1 VTKIWWYP
9 PFPAMRERPETL
21 PARQTLLL
29 ILLPMLGTFVLLRLY
44 LHLMGVRHI
53 YPGGHLVHHL
63 YLGVLIVIPAAF
75 LLAFPCASHTVACLT
90 RVAVGIGSG
99 LALDEVTYLVMTQA
113 SDKDYVS
120 RVSLFGAGGFISLA
134 VILLLALFLAH
145 RD

>member
-1 VTKIWWYP
+1 
-9 PFPAMRERPETL
+9 
-21 PARQTLLL
+21 
-29 ILLPMLGTFVLLRLY
+29 
-44 LHLMGVRHI
+44 
-53 YPGGHLVHHL
+53 
-63 YLGVLIVIPAAF
+63 
-75 LLAFPCASHTVACLT
+75 
-90 RVAVGIGSG
+90 VAVGIGSG